1 MDEGTL
7 TIRDAQV
14 ELMNE
19 RNVSLYGLSTMNAC
33 LKTFL
38 SQPVP
43 LHASQ
48 DTKTRIY
55 AFGLITMAKFIIKLP
70 ADILEEELPK
80 MKQTLVEV
88 ITLVLLSF

>member
-1 MDEGTL
+1 VDEGTL

-19 RNVSLYGLSTMNAC
+19 RNISLYALSTMNAC
-33 LKTFL
+33 LKAFL

-43 LHASQ
+43 LHPSQ
-48 DTKTRIY
+48 DTKTRTY
-55 AFGLITMAKFIIKLP
+55 TFGLITMAKFIIKLP
-70 ADILEEELPK
+70 ADIVEEELPK